1 MKKIILLSVF
11 FYAFSF
17 IADSQIYSI
26 MDGTGVVN
34 DMARTCIS
42 ITFEPG
48 SKEASKAWKDFLKK
62 KYDFKVKSDKK
73 DDLKAEEAMFPA
85 VTSRTMDFFTKFEK
99 NKDENTTTMNVFISF
114 GYDIYLNQT
123 DNPSEH
129 SALMTIMKEFSLEF
143 LREHYNKGLEELN
156 AVLAKTEKEKN
167 KTISENENLAKN
179 IENNKQTIIDL
190 TKENE
195 DKAAQ
200 IETNKKTIETL
211 KEDVLKKKEEIQNM
225 NDVINGIK

>member
-1 MKKIILLSVF
+1 MKKIVLLSVF
-11 FYAFSF
+11 LYAISF
-17 IADSQIYSI
+17 FASSQIYSI
-26 MDGTGVVN
+26 SDGTGVVN
-34 DMARTCIS
+34 DMARPCIS
-42 ITFEPG
+42 ITFEP
-48 SKEASKAWKDFLKK
+48 SAKDAAKAWKDFLKK
-62 KYDFKVKSDKK
+62 KYDFKLKSDKK

-99 NKDENTTTMNVFISF
+99 NKDDNTTTMNVFISY
-114 GYDIYLNQT
+114 GYDIFLNKA

-156 AVLAKTEKEKN
+156 AALAKIEKN
-167 KTISENENLAKN
+167 KSKTISENENLAN
-179 IENNKQTIIDL
+179 TIEKNKQTIIDL

-195 DKAAQ
+195 EKTAL

-211 KEDVLKKKEEIQNM
+211 KEDVIKKKEEIQKM
-225 NDVINGIK
+225 NNVINGIK